1 MGFKKIYNSGG
12 ETCFGS
18 ETQGRAWEYRAR
30 KLPEH
35 IFKIF
40 FIILFFL
47 LIRHKEPRAWST
59 NQRFQRSSWWAQS
72 RLYLDLF
79 PFLAAIMLLLIITY
93 NINRDVLFEFHL
105 KFLDIQKIKNIYYLV
120 G

>member
-1 MGFKKIYNSGG
+1 MFFIIGDVVGFKKIYNSGG

-40 FIILFFL
+40 FIKLFFL
-47 LIRHKEPRAWST
+47 VIRHKEPRA
-59 NQRFQRSSWWAQS
+59 
-72 RLYLDLF
+72 
-79 PFLAAIMLLLIITY
+79 
-93 NINRDVLFEFHL
+93 
-105 KFLDIQKIKNIYYLV
+105 
-120 G
+120 